1 MSARVEEALR
11 DDRAAAT
18 VGGTHEVGGV
28 RAGLIVLVGI
38 AVGNLGNYGFHLAA
52 ARYLGPASYADVAS
66 LAALAGFLTLPLV
79 GVQLALARYVAEFA
93 ATGDRPAIAYVF
105 RRSLRLAFKVGA
117 VATVVALL
125 LAVPIQRLLDIDS
138 LSAVVLTMLV
148 TAPAIMTPIAWGLV
162 QGLQRF
168 GLFSVS
174 LGAGPA
180 MRVVA
185 AVVLLTAGYGV
196 AGAMGATLAAT
207 IVSLAVPL
215 WFMRSWLRE
224 RMAAVA
230 PVEAREAAAYVI
242 PVVVGVL
249 SITMLS
255 TSDVIAAKIALPD
268 DEAGLYGGASLIGRV
283 ILYFP
288 AAIVMVL
295 LPRVSARV
303 ATGRETSHV
312 LRQSLLATG
321 AFCAAAT
328 AVYAALPE
336 LVLSIAFGSKFED
349 ASSFLWMFA
358 VAMTGFA
365 FVNVLLAYHLAM
377 GHSRFSWILLAGA
390 AVQVALFG
398 LFNDSPEQLLA
409 VNIGIA
415 VTLVA
420 LHIVFT
426 RVSVIEPADAPG
438 AA

>member
-1 MSARVEEALR
+1 LSAPTELY

-18 VGGTHEVGGV
+18 AGVTREVGGV
-28 RAGLIVLVGI
+28 RAGIIVLIGI
-38 AVGNLGNYGFHLAA
+38 AAGNLGNYGFHLAS
-52 ARYLGPASYADVAS
+52 ARSLGPASYADVAT
-66 LAALAGFLTLPLV
+66 LAALAGFITLPLV

-93 ATGDRPAIAYVF
+93 ATGDRPAIAYVY
-105 RRSLRLAFKVGA
+105 RRSLGLAMKIGLGATA
-117 VATVVALL
+117 VALS

-138 LSAVVLTMLV
+138 LPAVVLTMLI
-148 TAPAIMTPIAWGLV
+148 TAPALMTPIVWGLA

-168 GLFSVS
+168 SLFSFS

-185 AVVLLTAGYGV
+185 VVVLLAAGYGV

-215 WFMRSWLRE
+215 WYLRSWLRE
-224 RMAAVA
+224 QMAAA
-230 PVEAREAAAYVI
+230 TPVQARRAAAYVI
-242 PVVVGVL
+242 PVVIGVL
-249 SITMLS
+249 SITLLS
-255 TSDVIAAKIALPD
+255 TTDVVVAKLALPD

-295 LPRVSARV
+295 LPRVSARA
-303 ATGRETSHV
+303 ATGRETAHV
-312 LRQSLLATG
+312 LRQSLVATG

-328 AVYAALPE
+328 AIYAALPE

-349 ASSFLWMFA
+349 AASFLWMFA

-365 FVNVLLAYHLAM
+365 FVNVLLAYHLAL

-390 AVQVALFG
+390 VVQVGLFALFH
-398 LFNDSPEQLLA
+398 DSPEQLLA
-409 VNIGIA
+409 VDIA
-415 VTLVA
+415 VAATLLA

-426 RVSVIEPADAPG
+426 KVSVIEPADAPG

>member
-255 TSDVIAAKIALPD
+255 TSDVIVAKIALPD

-303 ATGRETSHV
+303 PPGGRPPMSCGRV
-312 LRQSLLATG
+312 CS
-321 AFCAAAT
+321 
-328 AVYAALPE
+328 LPE
-336 LVLSIAFGSKFED
+336 PSAQPPPRSMPLSP
-349 ASSFLWMFA
+349 SSS
-358 VAMTGFA
+358 
-365 FVNVLLAYHLAM
+365 
-377 GHSRFSWILLAGA
+377 SRSLSGPSLRTRHRSSGC
-390 AVQVALFG
+390 
-398 LFNDSPEQLLA
+398 SPS
-409 VNIGIA
+409 
-415 VTLVA
+415 
-420 LHIVFT
+420 
-426 RVSVIEPADAPG
+426 R
-438 AA
+438 